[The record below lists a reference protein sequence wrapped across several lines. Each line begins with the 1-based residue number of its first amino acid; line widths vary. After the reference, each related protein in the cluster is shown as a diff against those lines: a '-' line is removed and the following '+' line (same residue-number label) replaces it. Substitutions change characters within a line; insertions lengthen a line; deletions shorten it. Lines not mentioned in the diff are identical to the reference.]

1 MSLSPTR
8 LPLAVLLLSS
18 ALCACSAGTGLTPPG
33 ADQRATDNPFATAAA
48 ADAAPRYRLAN
59 GCYRLITAEGRGHV
73 SAFDDGSLAVI
84 GSDAPAATPFFM
96 KPTGLGHYVIY
107 GPQGRYLTLAASA
120 EDLATGLEGLV
131 SQLGFTASGVGDLLE
146 LTPSVAPAA
155 DLVNALGDVVSG
167 LGGSLA
173 AVLTAGD
180 RSLVMQ
186 TTPVDG
192 SEWTVL
198 ESAQDGVFR
207 VENRLTGDPLLPH
220 TGGSGFRFIGTSG
233 CQPYPEAALNAT
245 GTPFAG
251 TRPDGT
257 VFGYAETHMHLGGT
271 EMFGGK
277 LGYGRPF
284 HKFGIPHALGD
295 CAVHHGPGGVL
306 GALDTAVDPEQGLPP
321 HQTEGWPHYPDWPS
335 WGSQIHHQTYYRW
348 LERAWMGGLRLMVNH
363 LVSNEGLCL
372 IWPVK
377 GTDCNEMENIEL
389 QRQLTLDL
397 QDYIDAQAG
406 GPGKGFFRIVYSP
419 FEARQAI
426 EAGQMAVVLG
436 TENEKIFNCG
446 EFLDQPDCSVADID
460 RELARWWDRGIRA
473 IFPIHLVDNAFGG
486 ARLTDDPFLFQLYNL
501 ANTVDTGHPYAGVPC
516 EGPDSLAPGEA
527 MTQSAGIF
535 DTVLRLLNPPL
546 PPVTGCRRNARGLT
560 PLGEYFIHKLIDRGV
575 MIETDHTGV
584 LARNRIFDLA
594 EARGVPVFSGHT
606 GTISIADKDSDRI
619 LQTGGIISN
628 LPDDPSPDT
637 VAFIQ
642 DLEALYQATFGHTRG
657 LSTGLG
663 SDINGIHN
671 QAPPRADASERPLQY
686 PFRSWDGQV
695 TFDRQTTGERVFDLN
710 TDGVAHY
717 GLYPDYIADMQMQP
731 GGEQA
736 LRYLFRS
743 AEGYLQA
750 WERVWAAAQ
759 P

>member
-1 MSLSPTR
+1 MPTSR
-8 LPLAVLLLSS
+8 RTVALLLS
-18 ALCACSAGTGLTPPG
+18 LILVACGDTAPLTAPSP
-33 ADQRATDNPFATAAA
+33 ASQSNPHNPYAVAARAP
-48 ADAAPRYRLAN
+48 AAPRYRLAN
-59 GCYRLITAEGRGHV
+59 TCVTLHDDDGGHLA
-73 SAFDDGSLAVI
+73 AFPDGSLAMVN
-84 GSDAPAATPFFM
+84 GASPEPTPFFLR
-96 KPTGLGHYVIY
+96 PTTLGQYLFF
-107 GPQGRYLTLAASA
+107 GPDERFLTLAARA
-120 EDLATGLEGLV
+120 DELAAGLEGV
-131 SQLGFTASGVGDLLE
+131 VAQLGYTVSGVGDLLE
-146 LTPSVAPAA
+146 ITPAVAPPSELVNTLG
-155 DLVNALGDVVSG
+155 DLVVSLGGTLSGVLVSG
-167 LGGSLA
+167 S
-173 AVLTAGD
+173 

-186 TTPVDG
+186 SHPVEG
-192 SEWTVL
+192 AEWTL
-198 ESAQDGVFR
+198 REDGDAFLVD
-207 VENRLTGDPLLPH
+207 NTLTG
-220 TGGSGFRFIGTSG
+220 TGLQVEGGATRFRFAPAQG
-233 CQPYPEAALNAT
+233 CSPFPEAELNAE
-245 GTPFAG
+245 GTPFSG
-251 TRPDGT
+251 TLPDGS

-306 GALDTAVDPEQGLPP
+306 GVLDTAVDPEQGLPP
-321 HQTEGWPHYPDWPS
+321 HDTEGWPHYRDWPS
-335 WGSQIHHQTYYRW
+335 WGSQIHHQTYHRW

-419 FEARQAI
+419 TEARHAI
-426 EAGQMAVVLG
+426 EAGQMAVILG

-446 EFLDQPDCSVADID
+446 EFLDHPDCSVTDID
-460 RELARWWDRGIRA
+460 RELNAWWDRGIRA

-486 ARLTDDPFLFQLYNL
+486 ARLTEDPFLFQLYNV
-501 ANTVDTGHPYAGVPC
+501 ANIVDTGHPFAGGPC
-516 EGPDSLAPGEA
+516 EAPDTLAPGEA
-527 MTQSAGIF
+527 QVDSRGIF
-535 DTVLRLLNPPL
+535 DTVLTLLVQPQPL
-546 PPVTGCRRNARGLT
+546 PPLTGCRRNGRGLT
-560 PLGEYFIHKLIDRGV
+560 PLGEYFIHRLIDRGV

-584 LARNRIFDLA
+584 LARNRIFDIA

-606 GTISIADKDSDRI
+606 GSVSIAEKDSDRI

-628 LPDDPSPDT
+628 LPDDPSSVT

-642 DLEALYQATFGHTRG
+642 ELESLYRTLHGHTDG

-671 QAPPRADASERPLQY
+671 QPPPRPDADSRPLRY
-686 PFRSWDGQV
+686 PFRSYDGQV
-695 TFDRQTTGERVFDLN
+695 VFERQVTGERVFDLN
-710 TDGVAHY
+710 ADGVAHY
-717 GLYPDYIADMQMQP
+717 GLYPDYLADMQMQP
-731 GGEQA
+731 GGDAA

-750 WERVWAAAQ
+750 WTRVWEAAQ